1 MTIDVLSLIIGA
13 IIWELLSKYI
23 SLFIAP
29 KFRRKGS
36 KKKANDVNNKNISQ
50 EYKDANVG
58 FKGELKDEL

>member
-23 SLFIAP
+23 SLSIVP

-36 KKKANDVNNKNISQ
+36 KKKANDANNKNISQ
-50 EYKDANVG
+50 ECKDTNAG
-58 FKGELKDEL
+58 FTG